1 MYFSVYTCTV
11 YLIGAYDGIDCTT
24 CGVDDVHIKSTAQ
37 HHINYDLYHKKFTT
51 HSKNH
56 ITICKLNL
64 NLGSLK

>member
-37 HHINYDLYHKKFTT
+37 YHIKYNLYHKKIHNTQ
-51 HSKNH
+51 
-56 ITICKLNL
+56 
-64 NLGSLK
+64 